1 MRIDRSTPK
10 VPKHAVPSTNQPSRP
25 AADSYN
31 PSSQYALKQPDFAS
45 QYRTDS
51 QPRQQSYSSQV
62 PQPHAPYSNPP
73 LQQQQQKQ
81 LPQYAAAAAAVASRP
96 REGEYSTPTIDVKL
110 DTSVCYAFQRGKC
123 KYGDKCMYSHDLSKL
138 GPSFDN
144 RVHGYNAPRDTQYPS
159 VAAASL
165 QDEYIPEGLSYVAR
179 LSTYGAGSVYG
190 GGGSS
195 GGGGG
200 ESVKNAVPP
209 STHAPDREAY
219 SAQQGRGDAQ
229 QGARA
234 SAYDTR
240 PSGPQ
245 SYQPPVPQQQY
256 QSAHSADQGYSS
268 RPPYGSSDHQS
279 GSRDDRR
286 RDAPA
291 PSRYDPTPSHQQQP
305 SQQPMSKYGPTP
317 GIADRSYSSHQ
328 PPRSDS
334 SSYNPRSADSRDSSS
349 RYGPGGGSGDS
360 SRSSGDRDRGSSGSG
375 YHNPSAQSSAS
386 SSGARSAP
394 GMSKYSAPNYAQY

>member
-10 VPKHAVPSTNQPSRP
+10 VPKHALPSTNQPGHRP
-25 AADSYN
+25 ASDSYN
-31 PSSQYALKQPDFAS
+31 PSSQYALKQPDSVS

-51 QPRQQSYSSQV
+51 LPRQQSYSSQI

-73 LQQQQQKQ
+73 LQQQQQQQ
-81 LPQYAAAAAAVASRP
+81 LPQYAAAAATVASRP

-110 DTSVCYAFQRGKC
+110 DTSVCYAFQRGQC

-138 GPSFDN
+138 GPTFDN
-144 RVHGYNAPRDTQYPS
+144 RVHGYNAPKDTQYPS

-190 GGGSS
+190 GGAGGS
-195 GGGGG
+195 GGG
-200 ESVKNAVPP
+200 ESVYNTAPP
-209 STHAPDREAY
+209 STHTPDRGLY
-219 SAQQGRGDAQ
+219 SAQQGRDDSQ

-234 SAYDTR
+234 SAYDAR

-245 SYQPPVPQQQY
+245 SYQPPVPQQY
-256 QSAHSADQGYSS
+256 QPAHTVDQGYSS
-268 RPPYGSSDHQS
+268 RPSYSSSDHQQVP
-279 GSRDDRR
+279 RDRDR

-305 SQQPMSKYGPTP
+305 SQQPMSKYGPST
-317 GIADRSYSSHQ
+317 GSSDRSYSSHQ

-334 SSYNPRSADSRDSSS
+334 SSYNSRSAPSDSRDSSS
-349 RYGPGGGSGDS
+349 RYGPGGGGES
-360 SRSSGDRDRGSSGSG
+360 SRGSGDRDRSSSGSG
-375 YHNPSAQSSAS
+375 YHNPPQSSANS
-386 SSGARSAP
+386 SNGARPAP